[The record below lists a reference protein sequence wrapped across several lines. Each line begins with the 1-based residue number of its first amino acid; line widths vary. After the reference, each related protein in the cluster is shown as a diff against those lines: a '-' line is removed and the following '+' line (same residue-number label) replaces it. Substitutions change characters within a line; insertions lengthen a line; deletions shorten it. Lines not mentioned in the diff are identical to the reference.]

1 MEDQPVD
8 TGDLTAP
15 APAATP
21 QGKSSRNRH
30 RLPRSRARDAVDGA
44 EDATEEAKASD
55 TIEALEPAVDDASE
69 PDEADASEG
78 AKDSDETGESDERDS
93 HTEGAE
99 DAGAADEAPEP
110 EGPEPDLVPHR
121 PVGRLLKIAAIV
133 AGVIFVG
140 AAAFAAASAQPYFAD
155 RARAAEKFQV
165 AQTAANAIST
175 LWSYAPDNIDQ
186 LPDRA
191 AKFLSGDFAAEYR
204 KFIDSIAAPNKQAQ
218 VTNATQVVGAAV
230 ESLTPTEATAIVYT
244 NSVATSPATKG
255 VPSLRYLSYRLTLVP
270 QGGKWLVTK
279 MTALTQLD
287 LTPRV

>member
-1 MEDQPVD
+1 VEDQPVD

-30 RLPRSRARDAVDGA
+30 RLPRSRARDAVDGG

-55 TIEALEPAVDDASE
+55 TVEALEPTVD
-69 PDEADASEG
+69 DASEG
-78 AKDSDETGESDERDS
+78 AKGSEDAKDSDEISESDETDS

>member
-1 MEDQPVD
+1 
-8 TGDLTAP
+8 
-15 APAATP
+15 
-21 QGKSSRNRH
+21 
-30 RLPRSRARDAVDGA
+30 LPRSRARDAVDGA

-55 TIEALEPAVDDASE
+55 TVEALEPTDD
-69 PDEADASEG
+69 DASEG
-78 AKDSDETGESDERDS
+78 AKGSEDAKDSDEISESDETDS

>member
-55 TIEALEPAVDDASE
+55 TVEALEPTDD
-69 PDEADASEG
+69 DASEG
-78 AKDSDETGESDERDS
+78 AKGSEDAKDSDEISESDETDS